1 MLFNSLDTLQTKPLP
16 LIRHIC
22 DFRRGVLNVRSTRS
36 HPTLAPRPQICL
48 IRGNGFCAVAGE
60 NELNNGDRF
69 EDEIPDFLL
78 AQERLEIED
87 VI

>member
-1 MLFNSLDTLQTKPLP
+1 MS

-22 DFRRGVLNVRSTRS
+22 DFRRGMLNVRSTRS

-48 IRGNGFCAVAGE
+48 IRDNGFCAVAGVE
-60 NELNNGDRF
+60 ELNNGDRF